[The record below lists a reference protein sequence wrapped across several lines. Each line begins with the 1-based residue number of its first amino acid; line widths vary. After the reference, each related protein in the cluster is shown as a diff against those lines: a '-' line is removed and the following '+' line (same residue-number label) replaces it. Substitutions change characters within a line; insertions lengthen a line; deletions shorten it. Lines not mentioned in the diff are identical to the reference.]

1 MSMQGP
7 TGLVTEVQPT
17 RRRWNKQKTTRA
29 STNSVHTFQTSI
41 QSGSNYTS
49 QTATIRT
56 SSRLIGSGMVRV
68 GDAIIANDVHHLL
81 YRVDAHLLHSTP
93 HTASSPP
100 RLVRPL
106 RSPVVDILQPALQ
119 PRIHEGPLLSL
130 WEPLRGRWVGLAV
143 Q

>member
-1 MSMQGP
+1 MQGP
-7 TGLVTEVQPT
+7 TGLVTGCNPLEGDGT
-17 RRRWNKQKTTRA
+17 NRRQHALPLILFTLPNLHTKGEQLHF
-29 STNSVHTFQTSI
+29 TNSHDSHLI
-41 QSGSNYTS
+41 QVN
-49 QTATIRT
+49 
-56 SSRLIGSGMVRV
+56 RLRHVRV
-68 GDAIIANDVHHLL
+68 GDTIIANDVHHLL

-119 PRIHEGPLLSL
+119 PRIHEGSLLSL
-130 WEPLRGRWVGLAV
+130 GEPLRGHWVGLAV